1 MRRNSFNDPRSK
13 KYRPTKKEQGIYTVR
28 QIGDPIPQAISPEV
42 LALEAEAA
50 LLWAKTPANPT
61 GIQKRNLRSRD
72 IGKKTLKERL
82 SA

>member
-13 KYRPTKKEQGIYTVR
+13 KYRPSKREQGIYTIRKV
-28 QIGDPIPQAISPEV
+28 GDPLPQAISPEV

-50 LLWAKTPANPT
+50 LLWAQTPANPT